1 MRCAHTCRNHPRK
14 KRLGAELS
22 NAEIA
27 AFVRGVVD
35 GTFADYQISALLM
48 AICIQGMTKAE
59 TRCLT
64 MEMAHSGDILDLSLP
79 ERPHRRQAFHGR
91 SGGRDFAD
99 FWGPLVAACGAKVA
113 KNVRP
118 RAGIHGRHAGQA
130 GIHSRPMHRD
140 GGDALFADPVEEIGC
155 AIISQTGDLAP
166 ADKVLYALRDVT
178 ATVDSMPLIVSSIL
192 SKRIASG
199 AQNIV
204 LDVKCG
210 SGALMETLE
219 DAKTLAQMLV
229 EIGNAAGRRF
239 CALVTDMNQ
248 PLGMNVGNALEVREA
263 IEILS
268 GQAGGALK
276 EISLEIGA
284 KMLAL
289 AGIPEG
295 RTKLTAALESGAGL
309 KKLAQMIAALGG
321 DPRVTEDVS
330 LLPQAEAVLPVCA
343 AQSGYI
349 QSVTASEI
357 GRASLLLGAG
367 RIRKEDPINPAVGI
381 VMAKRIGEWIDAGE
395 PLAHLGVSSH
405 SNTQTAAEFV
415 RGAVVLSQE
424 PVIAPPLIY
433 ASIEQ

>member
-1 MRCAHTCRNHPRK
+1 MPTPVEIIRK

-64 MEMAHSGDILDLSLP
+64 MEMAHSGDILDLSCL
-79 ERPHRRQAFHGR
+79 
-91 SGGRDFAD
+91 SGPTVDKHSTGGVGDTTSLILV
-99 FWGPLVAACGAKVA
+99 PLVAACGAKVA
-113 KNVRP
+113 KMS
-118 RAGIHGRHAGQA
+118 GRGL
-130 GIHSRPMHRD
+130 GFT
-140 GGDALFADPVEEIGC
+140 GGTLDKLESIPGLCTAMEETRFLRTVEEIGC

-192 SKRIASG
+192 SKKIASG

-295 RTKLTAALESGAGL
+295 RTKLTAAL
-309 KKLAQMIAALGG
+309 AQMIAALGG

-367 RIRKEDPINPAVGI
+367 RIRKEDPIDPAVGI

-395 PLAHLGVSSH
+395 PLAHLHVSSH

>member
-1 MRCAHTCRNHPRK
+1 MPTPVEIIRK

-35 GTFADYQISALLM
+35 GTFSDYQISALLM

-64 MEMAHSGDILDLSLP
+64 MEMAHSGDILDLSCL
-79 ERPHRRQAFHGR
+79 
-91 SGGRDFAD
+91 SGPTVDKHSTGGVGDTTSLILV
-99 FWGPLVAACGAKVA
+99 PLVAACGAKVA
-113 KNVRP
+113 KMS
-118 RAGIHGRHAGQA
+118 GRGL
-130 GIHSRPMHRD
+130 GFT
-140 GGDALFADPVEEIGC
+140 GGTLDKLESIPGLCTAMEETRFLRTVEEIGC

-192 SKRIASG
+192 SKKIASG

-321 DPRVTEDVS
+321 DPRVTEDVF

-367 RIRKEDPINPAVGI
+367 RIRKEDPIDPAVGI

-395 PLAHLGVSSH
+395 PLAHLHVSSH

-433 ASIEQ
+433 ASI

>member
-1 MRCAHTCRNHPRK
+1 MPTPVEIIRK

-22 NAEIA
+22 NGEIA

-64 MEMAHSGDILDLSLP
+64 MEMAHSGDILDLSCL
-79 ERPHRRQAFHGR
+79 
-91 SGGRDFAD
+91 SGPTVDKHSTGGVGDTTSLILV
-99 FWGPLVAACGAKVA
+99 PLVAACGAKVA
-113 KNVRP
+113 KMS
-118 RAGIHGRHAGQA
+118 GRGL
-130 GIHSRPMHRD
+130 GFT
-140 GGDALFADPVEEIGC
+140 GGTLDKLESIPGLCTAMEETRFLRTVEEIGC

-192 SKRIASG
+192 SKKIASG

-395 PLAHLGVSSH
+395 PLAHLHVSSH

-424 PVIAPPLIY
+424 PVVAPPLIY

>member
-1 MRCAHTCRNHPRK
+1 MPTPVEIIRK

-48 AICIQGMTKAE
+48 AICIQGMTEAE

-64 MEMAHSGDILDLSLP
+64 MEMAHSGDILDLSCL
-79 ERPHRRQAFHGR
+79 
-91 SGGRDFAD
+91 SGPTVDKHSTGGVGDTTSLILV
-99 FWGPLVAACGAKVA
+99 PLVAACGAKVA
-113 KNVRP
+113 KMS
-118 RAGIHGRHAGQA
+118 GRGL
-130 GIHSRPMHRD
+130 GFT
-140 GGDALFADPVEEIGC
+140 GGTLDKLESIPGLCTAMEETRFLRTVEEIGC

-192 SKRIASG
+192 SKKIASG

-395 PLAHLGVSSH
+395 PLAHLHVSSH

>member
-1 MRCAHTCRNHPRK
+1 MPTPVEIIRK

-64 MEMAHSGDILDLSLP
+64 MEMAHSGDILDLSCL
-79 ERPHRRQAFHGR
+79 
-91 SGGRDFAD
+91 SGPTVDKHSTGGVGDTTSLILV
-99 FWGPLVAACGAKVA
+99 PLVAACGAKVA
-113 KNVRP
+113 KMS
-118 RAGIHGRHAGQA
+118 GRGL
-130 GIHSRPMHRD
+130 GFT
-140 GGDALFADPVEEIGC
+140 GGTLDKLESIPGLCTAMEETRFLRTVEEIGC

-192 SKRIASG
+192 SKKIASG

-395 PLAHLGVSSH
+395 PLAHLHVSSH

-424 PVIAPPLIY
+424 PVVAPPLIY

>member
-1 MRCAHTCRNHPRK
+1 MPTPVEIIRK

-64 MEMAHSGDILDLSLP
+64 MEMAHSGDILDLSCL
-79 ERPHRRQAFHGR
+79 
-91 SGGRDFAD
+91 SGPTVDKHSTGGVGDTTSLILV
-99 FWGPLVAACGAKVA
+99 PLVAACGAKVA
-113 KNVRP
+113 KMS
-118 RAGIHGRHAGQA
+118 GRGL
-130 GIHSRPMHRD
+130 GFT
-140 GGDALFADPVEEIGC
+140 GGTLDKLESIPGLCTAMEETRFLRTVEEIGC

-192 SKRIASG
+192 SKKIASG

-367 RIRKEDPINPAVGI
+367 RIRKEDLINPAVGI

-395 PLAHLGVSSH
+395 PLAHLHVSSH

>member
-1 MRCAHTCRNHPRK
+1 MPTPVEIIRK

-64 MEMAHSGDILDLSLP
+64 MEMAHSGDILDLSCL
-79 ERPHRRQAFHGR
+79 
-91 SGGRDFAD
+91 SGPTVDKHSTGGVGDTTSLILV
-99 FWGPLVAACGAKVA
+99 PLVAACGAKVA
-113 KNVRP
+113 KMS
-118 RAGIHGRHAGQA
+118 GRGL
-130 GIHSRPMHRD
+130 GFT
-140 GGDALFADPVEEIGC
+140 GGTLDKLESIPGLCTAMEETRFLRTVEEIGC

-192 SKRIASG
+192 SKKIASG

-381 VMAKRIGEWIDAGE
+381 VMAKRIGEWIEAGE
-395 PLAHLGVSSH
+395 PLAHLYVSSH

>member
-1 MRCAHTCRNHPRK
+1 MPTPVEIIRK

-64 MEMAHSGDILDLSLP
+64 MEMAHSGDILDLSCL
-79 ERPHRRQAFHGR
+79 
-91 SGGRDFAD
+91 SGPTVDKHSTGGVGDTTSLILV
-99 FWGPLVAACGAKVA
+99 PLVAACGAKVA
-113 KNVRP
+113 KMS
-118 RAGIHGRHAGQA
+118 GRGL
-130 GIHSRPMHRD
+130 GFT
-140 GGDALFADPVEEIGC
+140 GGTLDKLESIPGLCTAMGETRFLRTVEEIGC

-192 SKRIASG
+192 SKKIASG

-367 RIRKEDPINPAVGI
+367 RIRKEDPIDPAVGI

-395 PLAHLGVSSH
+395 PLAHLHVSSH
-405 SNTQTAAEFV
+405 SNPQTAAEFV

>member
-1 MRCAHTCRNHPRK
+1 MPTPVEIIRK

-64 MEMAHSGDILDLSLP
+64 MEMAHSGDILDLSCL
-79 ERPHRRQAFHGR
+79 
-91 SGGRDFAD
+91 SGPTVDKHSTGGVGDTTSLILV
-99 FWGPLVAACGAKVA
+99 PLVAACGAKVA
-113 KNVRP
+113 KMS
-118 RAGIHGRHAGQA
+118 GRGL
-130 GIHSRPMHRD
+130 GFT
-140 GGDALFADPVEEIGC
+140 GGTLDKLESIPGLCTAMEETRFLRTVEEIGC

-192 SKRIASG
+192 SKKIASG

-367 RIRKEDPINPAVGI
+367 RIRKEDPNDPAVGI
-381 VMAKRIGEWIDAGE
+381 VMAKRIGECIDAGE
-395 PLAHLGVSSH
+395 PLAHLHVSSH